1 VMEET
6 SQCSAI
12 TAAGRRCS
20 ARAQPGQEQCYNH
33 DPRRSEERRLNAHA
47 GGRARARRRPSE
59 IERIKKRIEGAT
71 SAVLRGE
78 LDSRI
83 VAVAIQGYGAL
94 LRALELEWRIRDDA
108 FEERLKELEER
119 ARRSGW

>member
-1 VMEET
+1 M
-6 SQCSAI
+6 
-12 TAAGRRCS
+12 
-20 ARAQPGQEQCYNH
+20 
-33 DPRRSEERRLNAHA
+33 NAHA
-47 GGRARARRRPSE
+47 GGRARARRQPSE
-59 IERIKKRIEGAT
+59 VELIKKRIAEAT

-94 LRALELEWRIRDDA
+94 LRALELERRIREDA
-108 FEERLKELEER
+108 FEERLNELEER